1 MNLVKKMATMT
12 AGLVLSGFSMAGH
25 RAEVYYDYARV
36 VRVNAIVE
44 TYNRPVSREVCH
56 DEPVE
61 YYQPRYTYHRDRTG
75 PTIAGA
81 VIGGALGNLVGKGD
95 GRKAAT
101 IAGALIGGTIAH
113 KNSRGGTYSEGG
125 YYKRGYEEY
134 CHQETDYRTQE
145 RITGYEVTYRY
156 NGRTFHDRL
165 SYDPGNRV
173 RVRVAG
179 YDDEDVVIA
188 D

>member
-1 MNLVKKMATMT
+1 MNAVQKVATL
-12 AGLVLSGFSMAGH
+12 AVGAVLSGLSMAGH
-25 RAEVYYDYARV
+25 RSDIYYDYARV
-36 VRVNAIVE
+36 VRVDPIVE
-44 TYNRPVSREVCH
+44 TYDRPVSRQVCH

-81 VIGGALGNLVGKGD
+81 VIGGALGNLIGKGD

-101 IAGALIGGTIAH
+101 VAGAVIGGTIAH
-113 KNSRGGTYSEGG
+113 KNSRGGYYTEGG
-125 YYKRGYEEY
+125 YYERGYEER
-134 CHQETDYRTQE
+134 CHQETSYSTHE
-145 RITGYEVTYRY
+145 RVKRYDVTYRY
-156 NGRTFHDRL
+156 QGRTFHDYM

-173 RVRVAG
+173 RVRVNS